1 MLLIKNSL
9 IVLCLLSGTLLNAQ
23 NVITDSSTTII
34 GYWDKGDVF
43 NFNLSQKKE
52 SLKNNNIVSTER
64 SGSKVRLTVAEAG
77 TDFYILNWQYISIV
91 PDETQAIDSFMLTL
105 LKTTES
111 IDFKYKTSEL
121 GEFIELINWEEVRNA
136 GLKILDD
143 LTEEEKKDKK
153 FLSIL
158 AEIKKVFSTKESIEQ
173 LIARDVQL
181 LHNVFG
187 GEYILNKKIIA
198 PAELPNF
205 LGGNPFPAVLTLEM
219 TKLNPVNK
227 SCHINFNQVLNEEK
241 VTEELNAWAE
251 KAGKPKDS
259 KIPTIKISD
268 DYNFEVDLKKGMI
281 KKASSKRIV
290 IIDDRSNIE
299 EHELTLID

>member
-1 MLLIKNSL
+1 MLLLKNSL

-52 SLKNNNIVSTER
+52 SLKNNKIVSTER

-105 LKTTES
+105 QKTTES

-227 SCHINFNQVLNEEK
+227 SCHINFNLVLNEEK

>member
-1 MLLIKNSL
+1 MLLLKNSL

-52 SLKNNNIVSTER
+52 SLKNNKIVSTER

-143 LTEEEKKDKK
+143 LTEEEKKDKN

>member
-1 MLLIKNSL
+1 MLLLKNSL

-52 SLKNNNIVSTER
+52 SLKNNKIVSTER

-105 LKTTES
+105 QKTTES

>member
-1 MLLIKNSL
+1 M
-9 IVLCLLSGTLLNAQ
+9 CLLSGTLLNAQ

>member
-1 MLLIKNSL
+1 
-9 IVLCLLSGTLLNAQ
+9 LCLLSGTLLNAQ

-52 SLKNNNIVSTER
+52 SLKNNKIVSTER

-143 LTEEEKKDKK
+143 LTEEEKKDKN